1 MPTNS
6 IPSKIKSLLDL
17 IRFDKPIGFALLV
30 WPCWFSLASL
40 PINPLQNLKWYFLFL
55 VGSFL
60 MRGAGCIIN
69 DLVDIKLDEKV
80 KRTSQRPLVVK
91 SVKISEAIIFLALLL
106 ILSLLVLIQFNLKA
120 IIIGILSIPVIVLYP
135 YMKRVTYWPQLVLGI
150 IFNWGVLIVSMQFN
164 GYLSTSSIILYLG
177 CIFWTLGYDTIYAY
191 QDLKD
196 DINHNIKSTAVLL
209 GDKGKKY
216 VLLFYIIFLIILGFM
231 GFQASGSITSI
242 FALFIFLIAMVFF
255 LNKWNIG
262 SRSSSNNYFKLN
274 NFFGLLCFIYL
285 IIF

>member
-1 MPTNS
+1 MSPNS

-40 PINPLQNLKWYFLFL
+40 SINPLNNLKWYFFFL

-60 MRGAGCIIN
+60 MRSAGCIVN
-69 DLVDIKLDEKV
+69 DLVDIKIDKKV
-80 KRTSQRPLVVK
+80 ERTSQRPLVIK
-91 SVKISEAIIFLALLL
+91 SVNISEAIIFLVLLL
-106 ILSLLVLIQFNLKA
+106 ILSLLVLIQFNLNA
-120 IIIGILSIPVIVLYP
+120 IIIALLSIPLVILYP
-135 YMKRVTYWPQLVLGI
+135 YMKRFTYWPQLVLGF
-150 IFNWGVLIVSMQFN
+150 IFNWGILIVSMQFN
-164 GYLSTSSIILYLG
+164 GHLSTSAIILYLG

-191 QDLKD
+191 QDRED
-196 DINHNIKSTAVLL
+196 DIKNNIKSTAVLF

-216 VLLFYIIFLIILGFM
+216 VLLFYIIFLIILGYI
-231 GFQASGSITSI
+231 GFKTSDSITSI
-242 FALFIFLIAMVFF
+242 FVLILFLIAMGFF
-255 LNKWNIG
+255 LNKWDLR

-274 NFFGLLCFIYL
+274 NFFGLFCFIYL

>member
-40 PINPLQNLKWYFLFL
+40 PINPLQNLQWYFLFL

-60 MRGAGCIIN
+60 MRSAGCIIN

-120 IIIGILSIPVIVLYP
+120 IIIGILSIPVVVLYP

-196 DINHNIKSTAVLL
+196 DINNNIKSTAVLL

-216 VLLFYIIFLIILGFM
+216 VLLFYIIFLIILGFI

-242 FALFIFLIAMVFF
+242 FALFLFLIAMVFF

>member
-1 MPTNS
+1 MSPNS

-40 PINPLQNLKWYFLFL
+40 PISPLNNLKWYFFFL

-60 MRGAGCIIN
+60 MRSAGCIVN
-69 DLVDIKLDEKV
+69 DLIDINIDKKIE
-80 KRTSQRPLVVK
+80 RTSQRPLVIK
-91 SVKISEAIIFLALLL
+91 SVKIYEAIIFLILLL
-106 ILSLLVLIQFNLKA
+106 ILSLLVLIQFNLDS
-120 IIIGILSIPVIVLYP
+120 IIIGLLSIPLVILYP
-135 YMKRVTYWPQLVLGI
+135 YMKRFTYWPQLVLGI
-150 IFNWGVLIVSMQFN
+150 IFNWGILIVSIQFN

-191 QDLKD
+191 QDRED
-196 DINHNIKSTAVLL
+196 DIKNNIRSTAILF

-216 VLLFYIIFLIILGFM
+216 VLLFYIIFLIILGYI
-231 GFQASGSITSI
+231 GFKTSDSIASI
-242 FALFIFLIAMVFF
+242 FVLILFLIAMGFF
-255 LNKWNIG
+255 LNKWNLR

>member
-1 MPTNS
+1 MSPNS

-40 PINPLQNLKWYFLFL
+40 SINPLNNLKWYFFFL

-60 MRGAGCIIN
+60 MRSAGCIVN
-69 DLVDIKLDEKV
+69 DLVDIKIDKKV
-80 KRTSQRPLVVK
+80 ERTSQRPLVIK
-91 SVKISEAIIFLALLL
+91 SVNISEAIIFLVLLL
-106 ILSLLVLIQFNLKA
+106 ILSLSVLIQFNLNA
-120 IIIGILSIPVIVLYP
+120 IIIALLSIPLVILYP
-135 YMKRVTYWPQLVLGI
+135 YMKRFTYWPQLVLGI
-150 IFNWGVLIVSMQFN
+150 IFNWGILIVSMQFN

-191 QDLKD
+191 QDRED
-196 DINHNIKSTAVLL
+196 DIKNNIKSTAILF

-216 VLLFYIIFLIILGFM
+216 VLLFYIIFLIILGYI
-231 GFQASGSITSI
+231 GFKTSDSITSI
-242 FALFIFLIAMVFF
+242 FVIILFLIAMGFF
-255 LNKWNIG
+255 LNKWDLG
-262 SRSSSNNYFKLN
+262 SRSSSNYYFKLN

>member
-1 MPTNS
+1 MLTHS

-17 IRFDKPIGFALLV
+17 IRFNKPIGFALLV

-40 PINPLQNLKWYFLFL
+40 SINQLNNLKWYLFFLI
-55 VGSFL
+55 GSFL
-60 MRGAGCIIN
+60 MRSAGCIIN

-120 IIIGILSIPVIVLYP
+120 IIIGILSIPVVVLYP

-164 GYLSTSSIILYLG
+164 NYLSISFILLFFG

-191 QDLKD
+191 QDRED
-196 DINHNIKSTAVLL
+196 DINYDIKSTAVLFANE
-209 GDKGKKY
+209 GKKY
-216 VLLFYIIFLIILGFM
+216 VLLFYIIFLTILGYL
-231 GFQASGSITSI
+231 GFQASNSIASI
-242 FALFIFLIAMVFF
+242 CILILFLIAMMFF
-255 LNKWNIG
+255 LNKWNIK
-262 SRSSSNNYFKLN
+262 SKSSSNNFFRFN
-274 NFFGLLCFIYL
+274 NFFGFLCFIYL
-285 IIF
+285 IVF